1 MTTDSLSYDKWIE
14 DAMRGVIRRSLAFVA
29 SEGLPGEHHFYITFR
44 THAEGVEVAD
54 FLRAQHPD
62 EMTIVLQNQFSDL
75 EVGEDVFAVSL
86 KFNGRDARLR
96 IPFAAVTAFVD
107 PSVNFGLQLKTMK
120 VPAVSEKAAPGTG
133 AMGAGAGDRLIGHNT
148 DSPDDEGKMGEVIT
162 LDAFRKK

>member
-1 MTTDSLSYDKWIE
+1 MTTYSLSYEKWIE

-54 FLRAQHPD
+54 LLRAQHPD

-75 EVGEDVFAVSL
+75 EVGEDLFAVSL
-86 KFNGRDARLR
+86 TFDGRDTHLR

-120 VPAVSEKAAPGTG
+120 MPAVSEKAAPGTG
-133 AMGAGAGDRLIGHNT
+133 PMGIGAGDRLIGNNT

-162 LDAFRKK
+162 LDTFRKR

>member
-14 DAMRGVIRRSLAFVA
+14 DAMRGVVLRSLAFVA
-29 SEGLPGEHHFYITFR
+29 AEGLPGEHHFYITFR
-44 THAEGVEVAD
+44 TRAEGVEVAD

-75 EVGEDVFAVSL
+75 EVGEDLFSVSL
-86 KFNGRDARLR
+86 KFNGRETRLR

-133 AMGAGAGDRLIGHNT
+133 AMVPGAGDRLIGHNT
-148 DSPDDEGKMGEVIT
+148 DSPGDDGKMGEVIT
-162 LDAFRKK
+162 LDVFRKK

>member
-1 MTTDSLSYDKWIE
+1 MTTDPLRYDQWIE

-29 SEGLPGEHHFYITFR
+29 AEGLPGDHHFYITFR
-44 THAEGVEVAD
+44 TGAEGVEMAD

-75 EVGEDVFAVSL
+75 EVGEDLFAVSL
-86 KFNGRDARLR
+86 TFDGRGAHLR

-107 PSVNFGLQLKTMK
+107 PSVNFGLQLKTVK
-120 VPAVSEKAAPGTG
+120 APAVSEKAAPGTG
-133 AMGAGAGDRLIGHNT
+133 AMGAGAGEGLIGHNT
-148 DSPDDEGKMGEVIT
+148 DSPGDDGKTGEVIT

>member
-14 DAMRGVIRRSLAFVA
+14 NAMRAVIRRSLAFVA

-54 FLRAQHPD
+54 YLCAQHPD

-75 EVGEDVFAVSL
+75 EVGEDLFSVSL
-86 KFNGRDARLR
+86 KFDGRDARLR

-120 VPAVSEKAAPGTG
+120 APAVSEKAAPGKG
-133 AMGAGAGDRLIGHNT
+133 ATGAGAGDRLIGHNT
-148 DSPDDEGKMGEVIT
+148 DSPDDEAKTGEVIT

>member
-1 MTTDSLSYDKWIE
+1 MTTDPLRYDKWIE

-29 SEGLPGEHHFYITFR
+29 AEGLPGDHHFYITFR
-44 THAEGVEVAD
+44 TRAEGVEMAD

-75 EVGEDVFAVSL
+75 EVGEDLFAVSL
-86 KFNGRDARLR
+86 TFDGRGARLR

-107 PSVNFGLQLKTMK
+107 PSVDFGLQLKTVKAPTVPEK
-120 VPAVSEKAAPGTG
+120 VAPGAG
-133 AMGAGAGDRLIGHNT
+133 GLEAGAREGLIGHNT
-148 DSPDDEGKMGEVIT
+148 DSPGDDGKTGEVIT

>member
-14 DAMRGVIRRSLAFVA
+14 DAMRGVVRRSLAFVA
-29 SEGLPGEHHFYITFR
+29 SEGLPGEHHIYITFR

-54 FLRAQHPD
+54 FLCAQHPD

-75 EVGEDVFAVSL
+75 EVGEDLFSVSL
-86 KFNGRDARLR
+86 KFDGRDARLR

-120 VPAVSEKAAPGTG
+120 APAVSEKAAPGKG
-133 AMGAGAGDRLIGHNT
+133 ATGAGAGDRLIGHNT
-148 DSPDDEGKMGEVIT
+148 DSPDDEAKTGEVIT